1 MANWAKSSIL
11 DTSPG
16 STDLMSVTLKRDY
29 RLAVPAEV
37 RRAVSWLKETP
48 AKLDV
53 LFELNEVGR
62 VRVLDLAAA
71 LPRLQEA
78 MAASPEDMEDLRL
91 IYSRGSFIRDR
102 LDLSDPVVPH
112 LGVLAEVGHE
122 AGATVFVRAYA
133 GDIEI
138 WSDAF
143 RAAQVARARDRQES
157 LIASLRTEGS

>member
-37 RRAVSWLKETP
+37 RRAIGWLKETP

-53 LFELNEVGR
+53 LFELNEAGR

-112 LGVLAEVGHE
+112 LGVLTEVSQE

-143 RAAQVARARDRQES
+143 RAAQVARAIGRQQGV
-157 LIASLRTEGS
+157 IDTLREGGR

>member
-11 DTSPG
+11 DSSPG
-16 STDLMSVTLKRDY
+16 STDLMCVSLKRDY
-29 RLAVPAEV
+29 RLAVPADV
-37 RRAVSWLKETP
+37 RRAVSWLKEAP
-48 AKLDV
+48 ARLEV
-53 LFELNEVGR
+53 LFELNEAGR

-102 LDLSDPVVPH
+102 LDLTDPVVPH
-112 LGVLAEVGHE
+112 LGVLELVSQE
-122 AGATVFVRAYA
+122 AGASVFVRAA
-133 GDIEI
+133 DGDIEI

-143 RAAQVARARDRQES
+143 RGAQVARAIGRQQGVMGS
-157 LIASLRTEGS
+157 LKDKP